1 MSEKMF
7 GNKTTNYMYI
17 YVCKSKENDK
27 NARDLILWYLMLF
40 KAIIAPIVQD
50 NSEVNNDTRCI
61 FLQEK
66 IV

>member
-1 MSEKMF
+1 MKKKN
-7 GNKTTNYMYI
+7 NKNT
-17 YVCKSKENDK
+17 KEQ
-27 NARDLILWYLMLF
+27 ILWYLMLF

-50 NSEVNNDTRCI
+50 NSEVNNDAKCI